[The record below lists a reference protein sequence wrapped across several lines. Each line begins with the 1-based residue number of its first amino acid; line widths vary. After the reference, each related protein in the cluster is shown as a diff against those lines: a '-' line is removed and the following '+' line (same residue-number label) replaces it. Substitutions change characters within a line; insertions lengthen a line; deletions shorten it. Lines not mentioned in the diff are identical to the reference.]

1 MEDAVTCAVCSEV
14 YVTGAR
20 DPLVLPCGHTLC
32 RACVTSVKNAA
43 TEKPLS
49 CPICRTCHP
58 FLSIYSLPVNFS
70 LLSLSTTYLE
80 NQVEHCAEHGEPL
93 TYWCRHCRTEVCGL
107 CILTGHLRD
116 GHSVVTT
123 ATLLEEKKE
132 GFGSDAA
139 TVIHEARELHQKTS
153 SHFKTALV
161 RLMCL
166 SVANE
171 SLLEM
176 EDTVTTLQEK
186 VQKAKNIDHVLMHEA
201 HLKELLPTQKITNLL
216 SETNISESRVPI
228 STTRECLNVLPM
240 PVTASV
246 MHDPDND
253 TSNRSGCSA
262 PSTNTNMSLRE
273 SFVASG
279 FMEQSQPRTGG
290 GTGLG
295 GLSCRVHM
303 GDGRHAHLAWQ
314 DDHLLLYALAAA
326 GPDPQVLIQFS
337 ALEGLLESDRPVV
350 FLELSAGGLHLG
362 RVYIRLRGHMRR
374 AQQFLALCLGTLGA
388 SFVGSFFSRVNDK
401 GEPGE
406 TLVGGKYYC
415 QREKRFV
422 AKGLI
427 DSLEWGGEHG
437 DADKAGYLADY
448 SDGNSKHDTL
458 FGICTSDNLG
468 MDLVIPVFGEVTAGL
483 EVVSAAAS
491 HQPVTDVTIIQSGLV
506 IPTRPLQDPLCSG
519 MDSLSLG

>member
-80 NQVEHCAEHGEPL
+80 NQLFDSRALCRTREPL

-295 GLSCRVHM
+295 G
-303 GDGRHAHLAWQ
+303 
-314 DDHLLLYALAAA
+314 
-326 GPDPQVLIQFS
+326 
-337 ALEGLLESDRPVV
+337 
-350 FLELSAGGLHLG
+350 
-362 RVYIRLRGHMRR
+362 
-374 AQQFLALCLGTLGA
+374 
-388 SFVGSFFSRVNDK
+388 
-401 GEPGE
+401 
-406 TLVGGKYYC
+406 
-415 QREKRFV
+415 
-422 AKGLI
+422 
-427 DSLEWGGEHG
+427 
-437 DADKAGYLADY
+437 
-448 SDGNSKHDTL
+448 
-458 FGICTSDNLG
+458 
-468 MDLVIPVFGEVTAGL
+468 
-483 EVVSAAAS
+483 
-491 HQPVTDVTIIQSGLV
+491 
-506 IPTRPLQDPLCSG
+506 
-519 MDSLSLG
+519 

>member
-1 MEDAVTCAVCSEV
+1 
-14 YVTGAR
+14 
-20 DPLVLPCGHTLC
+20 
-32 RACVTSVKNAA
+32 
-43 TEKPLS
+43 
-49 CPICRTCHP
+49 
-58 FLSIYSLPVNFS
+58 
-70 LLSLSTTYLE
+70 
-80 NQVEHCAEHGEPL
+80 
-93 TYWCRHCRTEVCGL
+93 
-107 CILTGHLRD
+107 
-116 GHSVVTT
+116 
-123 ATLLEEKKE
+123 
-132 GFGSDAA
+132 
-139 TVIHEARELHQKTS
+139 
-153 SHFKTALV
+153 
-161 RLMCL
+161 MCL

-326 GPDPQVLIQFS
+326 GPDPQVLIQ
-337 ALEGLLESDRPVV
+337 
-350 FLELSAGGLHLG
+350 
-362 RVYIRLRGHMRR
+362 
-374 AQQFLALCLGTLGA
+374 
-388 SFVGSFFSRVNDK
+388 
-401 GEPGE
+401 
-406 TLVGGKYYC
+406 
-415 QREKRFV
+415 
-422 AKGLI
+422 
-427 DSLEWGGEHG
+427 
-437 DADKAGYLADY
+437 
-448 SDGNSKHDTL
+448 
-458 FGICTSDNLG
+458 
-468 MDLVIPVFGEVTAGL
+468 VT
-483 EVVSAAAS
+483 
-491 HQPVTDVTIIQSGLV
+491 
-506 IPTRPLQDPLCSG
+506 
-519 MDSLSLG
+519 